1 MKSKT
6 QERAVSEIESILPK
20 AKTEPFFTPS
30 PMKLAILGLTD
41 FDGDQDAYVRAKQ
54 LIAGRKSSF
63 VNCID

>member
-6 QERAVSEIESILPK
+6 QERAVSEIESILAK

-30 PMKLAILGLTD
+30 PMKLDILALTD
-41 FDGDQDAYVRAKQ
+41 FDGDQDAYVRTKQ